1 MKMEEEDEGRGVLKK
16 RFVLH
21 GRSAKRAVA
30 RNRKKKKKEKSATT
44 SKEGGIS
51 YRQTNK

>member
-21 GRSAKRAVA
+21 GRSAKRA
-30 RNRKKKKKEKSATT
+30 RNRKKKKEKSATT

>member
-1 MKMEEEDEGRGVLKK
+1 LKK

-30 RNRKKKKKEKSATT
+30 RNRKKKKEKSATT